1 MTTIPT
7 ADNEVHETTDNE
19 VQVATATILVVEDD
33 THLMEGIR
41 DILELNKYAVLTA
54 TNGIRG
60 LAALEEHAEEPPDL
74 IVSDIMMP
82 QMDGYEFF
90 EKVRADQSWVKIPF
104 IFLTAK
110 GERDDVHLGK
120 QMGAEDYVIK
130 PFDAEDLLV
139 AVDARLRRHRQV
151 MEVQKKEVDEVK
163 GQIMNIINH
172 EFRTPLTYI
181 VAYADMMD
189 RDSGTLSDEESKLF
203 LRGINAGA
211 NRLRRLV
218 ENFIMLVGLMTG
230 DAQSTYEWRKT
241 QYANYKDMLR
251 AAISKYQPL
260 AEEKQVSLI
269 YDVADDLPPILTD
282 AEYLTAALE
291 CLLDNAIKFTEES
304 GKTISVNVYQE
315 YDHVC
320 FKVRDEGKGIPTAAL
335 KNIFKPFYQYD
346 RETKEQQGAGSGLA
360 IVAGVMKLHGG
371 TTHVESTED
380 RGSTFTMRVPILT
393 EETELP

>member
-1 MTTIPT
+1 MTTTPK
-7 ADNEVHETTDNE
+7 NEVKEP
-19 VQVATATILVVEDD
+19 TATILVVEDD

-41 DILELNKYAVLTA
+41 DILELNQYDVLTA
-54 TNGIRG
+54 TNGVRG
-60 LAALEEHAEEPPDL
+60 LEVLKKHNNPPDL

-90 EKVRADQSWVKIPF
+90 QKVRADQNWVKIPF

-110 GERDDVHLGK
+110 GERDDVHRGK

-151 MEVQKKEVDEVK
+151 MEVQAKEVDEVK

-189 RDSGTLSDEESKLF
+189 RDSGTISDDESKLF

-230 DAQSTYEWRKT
+230 DAQETYEWRRT

-251 AAISKYQPL
+251 IAISKYEPL
-260 AEEKQVSLI
+260 AEEKNVSLT
-269 YDVADDLPPILTD
+269 YEVAESLPPILCD

-291 CLLDNAIKFTEES
+291 CLIDNAIKFTERP
-304 GKTISVNVYQE
+304 GRTVSVSAYQE
-315 YDHVC
+315 YDHIC
-320 FKVRDEGKGIPTAAL
+320 FKVRDEGKGIPPAAL

-346 RETKEQQGAGSGLA
+346 REANEQQGAGSGLA

-371 TTHVESTED
+371 ATHVESAED
-380 RGSTFTMRVPILT
+380 RGSTFTMRVPIMT
-393 EETELP
+393 EETELA

>member
-1 MTTIPT
+1 MMTPES
-7 ADNEVHETTDNE
+7 DMREPS
-19 VQVATATILVVEDD
+19 TATILVVEDD

-41 DILELNKYAVLTA
+41 DILELNKYDVLTA
-54 TNGIRG
+54 TNGVRG
-60 LAALEEHAEEPPDL
+60 LEVLQKHASPPDL

-90 EKVRADQSWVKIPF
+90 KRVRADQNWVKIPF

-110 GERDDVHLGK
+110 GERDDIHLGK

-151 MEVQKKEVDEVK
+151 TEIQQQEVDEVK

-189 RDSGTLSDEESKLF
+189 RDAGKLNDEESKLF

-230 DAQSTYEWRKT
+230 DAQTTYEWRRT
-241 QYANYKDMLR
+241 RFSSYRDMLR
-251 AAISKYQPL
+251 VVMSKYEPL
-260 AEEKQVSLI
+260 AEEKHLSLTYTI
-269 YDVADDLPPILTD
+269 ADNLPPIMAD
-282 AEYLTAALE
+282 AEYLNAALE
-291 CLLDNAIKFTEES
+291 CLIDNAIKFTEKP
-304 GKTISVNVYQE
+304 GKTVSVRVYQE
-315 YDHVC
+315 YDHIC
-320 FKVRDEGKGIPTAAL
+320 FTVRDEGKGIPPVAL
-335 KNIFKPFYQYD
+335 QNIFKPFYQFD
-346 RETKEQQGAGSGLA
+346 REANEQQGAGSGLA

-371 TTHVESTED
+371 TSHVESVEHQ
-380 RGSTFTMRVPILT
+380 GSTFTLRVPVLNEAT
-393 EETELP
+393 ESP